1 MSPHEIEELI
11 TTSVV
16 AVIALGTILPLGNA
30 LVRRIA
36 APKPAPPA
44 LADPADAQRIER
56 MERSIDAI
64 AVEVERMAESQRFMA
79 KMLAPVDQ
87 AETKKNLLRSPD
99 SA

>member
-1 MSPHEIEELI
+1 MSPHEIEGLI

-36 APKPAPPA
+36 APKRPAAPLLNPT
-44 LADPADAQRIER
+44 DAERMER

-64 AVEVERMAESQRFMA
+64 AVEVERIAESQRFMT
-79 KMLAPVDQ
+79 KMLSPADPVATQ
-87 AETKKNLLRSPD
+87 KKLPGAANST
-99 SA
+99 